1 MDASYMIPQ
10 AFAQAAKSPWT
21 CIALFAALIAFAAG
35 FACGS
40 ARPGDVVVE
49 QPAPSPNSESAPMGT
64 PVAHPTQGPLN
75 IATPEPGQE
84 IMTIP
89 VTVTYEYPQSGAVES
104 QGFMVSYPGDRQINL
119 RDGRSIA
126 LPANVRIVDVVR
138 MGQCGKTPCPVLP
151 AYILAMGETRVEVDS
166 EGALYPYK
174 PGIDMNAWQFLT
186 ESGEE

>member
-1 MDASYMIPQ
+1 MEASCMIPQ

-21 CIALFAALIAFAAG
+21 YIALFAAHIAFAAG
-35 FACGS
+35 FSCGS
-40 ARPGDVVVE
+40 ARPVDVVAE

-64 PVAHPTQGPLN
+64 PVIHPTPGPLN

-89 VTVTYEYPQSGAVES
+89 VTVAYEYPPSGAGGS
-104 QGFMVSYPGDRQINL
+104 QVFMVSNPGDRQINL

-126 LPANVRIVDVVR
+126 LPANVYIADVVR
-138 MGQCGKTPCPVLP
+138 MGQCAKNPCPALP
-151 AYILAMGETRVEVDS
+151 AYILAMGDARVEVDS
-166 EGALYPYK
+166 EGAVYPYK
-174 PGIDMNAWQFLT
+174 PGMDMNAWRFLT

>member
-1 MDASYMIPQ
+1 MIPQ
-10 AFAQAAKSPWT
+10 APAQAAKSPWT
-21 CIALFAALIAFAAG
+21 CIGLFAALIAFAAG

-40 ARPGDVVVE
+40 ARPVDVVAE
-49 QPAPSPNSESAPMGT
+49 RPAPSPNPESAPMGT
-64 PVAHPTQGPLN
+64 PAVHPTPDPLN

-84 IMTIP
+84 ILTIP
-89 VTVTYEYPQSGAVES
+89 VTVTYEYPQSGAGGS
-104 QGFMVSYPGDRQINL
+104 QVFMVSYPGDRQINL

-151 AYILAMGETRVEVDS
+151 AYILAMGEARVEVDS
-166 EGALYPYK
+166 EGAVYPYE
-174 PGIDMNAWQFLT
+174 PEMDMDAWRFLT